1 MSCFCGHQIALVA
14 PSTKGSLENWRVQ
27 GTTQWVKINSVGA
40 LSFPSNWSTVGWYYK
55 LCLSRHCLLFLYS
68 TFILTFFTGGA
79 LHNYG
84 VFLNIQNFTCTIW
97 NSRETFIMICH
108 LNQKRSY
115 EAGWSVLELHTRGA
129 VHFLLNIKLC
139 GETLSIKNMN
149 MTFFEITF

>member
-1 MSCFCGHQIALVA
+1 MEHSHFQV
-14 PSTKGSLENWRVQ
+14 T
-27 GTTQWVKINSVGA
+27 SVSKKLGQSPIVYYYCA
-40 LSFPSNWSTVGWYYK
+40 LSRFFETDVNWSTVGWHYK
-55 LCLSRHCLLFLYS
+55 LCLSRHCLLFLYL